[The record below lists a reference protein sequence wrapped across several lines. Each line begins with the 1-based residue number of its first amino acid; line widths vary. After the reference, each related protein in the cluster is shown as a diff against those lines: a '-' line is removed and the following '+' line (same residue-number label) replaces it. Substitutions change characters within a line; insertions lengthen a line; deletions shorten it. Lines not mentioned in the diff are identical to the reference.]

1 MIRTRCES
9 IKSFFFSPKKS
20 NFLLVSLDAEYNVND
35 RSWWFAILA
44 GIVRDISTSIL
55 PLRVSKRKTIL
66 RRSVTKE
73 KDRHIRYEILYEKNK
88 AVSWGIIFS
97 STGDWCYN
105 NLIFKSYVLT
115 RNYIRFQC
123 LTTSFVHSGWSTFFI
138 AYPTVTE
145 VSHFHSFLFYQ
156 TVLYFLYLIL
166 KLYNY
171 YKR

>member
-9 IKSFFFSPKKS
+9 IKSFFFFPQEIEFFARLFMPSIMWMID
-20 NFLLVSLDAEYNVND
+20 LDDLQYWQG
-35 RSWWFAILA
+35 SW
-44 GIVRDISTSIL
+44 GISATSIL

-123 LTTSFVHSGWSTFFI
+123 LTTSFVHSSWSTFFI
-138 AYPTVTE
+138 AYPAVTE